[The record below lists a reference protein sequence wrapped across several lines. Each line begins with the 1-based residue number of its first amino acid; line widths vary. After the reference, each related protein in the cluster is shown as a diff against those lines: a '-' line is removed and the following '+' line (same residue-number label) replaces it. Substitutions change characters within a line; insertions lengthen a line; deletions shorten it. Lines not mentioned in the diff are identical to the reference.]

1 MLRSKLY
8 RVTPGKRVAADK
20 KPVPDTEFNTAPK
33 RLAAAIALALLAG
46 GGNAWAA
53 GLGRLSV
60 QSGLGQPLRAEVEV
74 TALTKEES
82 ASLSARLA
90 SVDAFRQAGLEYNAG
105 CWAARF
111 VVRRLEAI
119 SGSSNTTFFFQL
131 ELSDFAS
138 VGSNPI
144 QLLRRTIPGYGK
156 VNEMPTT
163 GSLLTSQ

>member
-1 MLRSKLY
+1 MPRCWNPAS
-8 RVTPGKRVAADK
+8 RASASFITCTTTSTGGTP
-20 KPVPDTEFNTAPK
+20 
-33 RLAAAIALALLAG
+33 
-46 GGNAWAA
+46 
-53 GLGRLSV
+53 
-60 QSGLGQPLRAEVEV
+60 VEV
-74 TALTKEES
+74 IG
-82 ASLSARLA
+82 
-90 SVDAFRQAGLEYNAG
+90 GLEYNAG

-111 VVRRLEAI
+111 VVQRLEAI

-131 ELSDFAS
+131 ELNDFAS